1 MDGPDYWK
9 WEQIWSFWDDDLREW
24 SSVCE
29 STVIQSDWSVWD
41 IATPPF
47 FLHFLTYPSHSN
59 ARKKNSNP
67 ILLFQQ
73 QTRPTSSIF
82 PILVF
87 FFFFFFVIVICY
99 KFKSMQNDWEAKNKN
114 REKRIMRN
122 RDGEE
127 VTLWVWVWTIQSH
140 SYYGCCSENH
150 WVWLLFGIAGTTL
163 SLSLSLSCFLPPL
176 SLSLFLSWKAT
187 EIFCIYETKKGAS

>member
-1 MDGPDYWK
+1 MRYSHPS
-9 WEQIWSFWDDDLREW
+9 IF
-24 SSVCE
+24 SSL
-29 STVIQSDWSVWD
+29 SDVPIS
-41 IATPPF
+41 
-47 FLHFLTYPSHSN
+47 LKHS
-59 ARKKNSNP
+59 KKNSNP

-82 PILVF
+82 PILV

-163 SLSLSLSCFLPPL
+163 SLSLAFSLLFP
-176 SLSLFLSWKAT
+176 SLCSSLGEQLKF
-187 EIFCIYETKKGAS
+187 FVYMRQKKVPVKQILY

>member
-1 MDGPDYWK
+1 MRYSHPS
-9 WEQIWSFWDDDLREW
+9 IF
-24 SSVCE
+24 SSL
-29 STVIQSDWSVWD
+29 SDVPIS
-41 IATPPF
+41 
-47 FLHFLTYPSHSN
+47 LKHS
-59 ARKKNSNP
+59 KKNSNP

-82 PILVF
+82 PILV
-87 FFFFFFVIVICY
+87 FFFFFVIVICY

-163 SLSLSLSCFLPPL
+163 SLSLSLSLLLSPSSFPL
-176 SLSLFLSWKAT
+176 SVPLLESNWNFLYIWDKKRCQLNKYYTNLLFCPFLLNQFGFWKL
-187 EIFCIYETKKGAS
+187 I